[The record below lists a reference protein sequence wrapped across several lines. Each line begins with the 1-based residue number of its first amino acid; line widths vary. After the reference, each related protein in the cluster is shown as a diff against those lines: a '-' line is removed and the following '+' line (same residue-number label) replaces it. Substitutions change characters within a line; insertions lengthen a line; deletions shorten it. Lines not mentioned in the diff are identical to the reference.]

1 MRAEMTFDEAVEFLL
16 AEKEHKGLTYTRLG
30 EGSGVHAHT
39 CKQYLTGKI
48 KNQTGDTLERIAA
61 GIGVDLRQRF
71 IRGGQGEKW
80 VDTTLLKENIKTF
93 MALSPFTG
101 IQDRAICRIVC
112 KSILEMI
119 ERIEVE
125 ETV

>member
-1 MRAEMTFDEAVEFLL
+1 MRAEMTFDEAVEFLR
-16 AEKEHKGLTYTRLG
+16 AEKEHKGLTYTRVG
-30 EGSGVHAHT
+30 EESGVHAHT
-39 CKQYLTGKI
+39 CKMYLTGKV